1 VQFSAPAQLLPREAA
16 LPLDCKPHGLRKTLG
31 RRLADRGAT
40 GREIMAAARPQHVGE
55 AARYTREADRR
66 RGGRE
71 AIAKLEAHKA
81 NRIAQTTLIGLVK
94 NEKSEGKSK

>member
-1 VQFSAPAQLLPREAA
+1 VAPLAVKLWQRLG
-16 LPLDCKPHGLRKTLG
+16 HNTL
-31 RRLADRGAT
+31 A
-40 GREIMAAARPQHVGE
+40 E

-71 AIAKLEAHKA
+71 ASAKLEAHKA